1 VENGRVTYA
10 SSPDGRP
17 APLRPTAFG
26 ARVALVPMV
35 VGDDGRM
42 LMRLRK
48 WIEGS
53 RQRKRERWA
62 DEYGTLSAQDRHVV
76 DSHKEA
82 HGTWEEETG
91 PYSTKIFDEQSRGRP
106 GN

>member
-1 VENGRVTYA
+1 MPRVLPVSLATGSGGCPA
-10 SSPDGRP
+10 CPFQHHFWSAKRSDGS
-17 APLRPTAFG
+17 
-26 ARVALVPMV
+26 
-35 VGDDGRM
+35 M
-42 LMRLRK
+42 LTRLKNWVR
-48 WIEGS
+48 GS

>member
-1 VENGRVTYA
+1 MSE
-10 SSPDGRP
+10 
-17 APLRPTAFG
+17 
-26 ARVALVPMV
+26 
-35 VGDDGRM
+35 
-42 LMRLRK
+42 
-48 WIEGS
+48 E
-53 RQRKRERWA
+53 
-62 DEYGTLSAQDRHVV
+62 DRHVV